1 MTLASDIRVASPEA
15 YFVASFINIGLS
27 GGELGS
33 SFLLPRLVGLSSAAD
48 MLFTGR
54 KVSADEAEKTGL
66 VSKVVPRENLLETA
80 LSYARMMVGK
90 SVGGLK
96 LTKRVLDENLHAP
109 SLESA
114 MNLENR
120 NQTLMVFSGEFFKL
134 IQAFGK
140 E

>member
-1 MTLASDIRVASPEA
+1 MTMACDIRVACPEA

-33 SFLLPRLVGLSSAAD
+33 SYLLPRLVGLSHAAD

-54 KVSADEAEKTGL
+54 KISADEAEKTGL
-66 VSKVVPRENLLETA
+66 VNKVVPRENLLETA